1 MRRFPKAYFIGL
13 IENTGNSIELA
24 AEKKISTKIKKG
36 VYENEN
42 HEGLDQGVYVKHST
56 FRWGRCAS
64 PGIFFFTYEP
74 LFIRQRL
81 VIYYAILLCLCCGG
95 EASLS
100 YFVFC
105 FYWLCA
111 LLPCRS
117 CTVTTFLHKVTTV
130 RYPRRDDVS
139 IFLVCSIN

>member
-1 MRRFPKAYFIGL
+1 MGQVLVQEVRRFPKAYFIGL

-64 PGIFFFTYEP
+64 PGMFFSRMNRSSF
-74 LFIRQRL
+74 
-81 VIYYAILLCLCCGG
+81 
-95 EASLS
+95 ASG
-100 YFVFC
+100 
-105 FYWLCA
+105 W
-111 LLPCRS
+111 
-117 CTVTTFLHKVTTV
+117 
-130 RYPRRDDVS
+130 
-139 IFLVCSIN
+139 